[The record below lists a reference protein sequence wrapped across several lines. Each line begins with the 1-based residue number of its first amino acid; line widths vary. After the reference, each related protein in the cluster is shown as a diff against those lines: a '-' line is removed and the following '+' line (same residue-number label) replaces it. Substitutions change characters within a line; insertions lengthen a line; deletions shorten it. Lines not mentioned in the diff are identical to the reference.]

1 MTQLISKTQSF
12 PLSPIQQTHWFLY
25 QLASQG
31 FDDKQSMA
39 FRIQSLVD
47 VDAIVRAFQE
57 LIDRHPS
64 LRSTFC
70 DRAGQLTQEI
80 HDTATVDFDAIDVSN
95 QSWQELNTTL
105 VQIATLPFNLEQ
117 KSGLRV
123 RLLSRS
129 QTDHILLITVHK
141 IASDKESL
149 LILIEE
155 FLTLYNDSLT
165 FKVENLN
172 KEENSKPLS
181 LQERGLER
189 GFPNPVKS
197 KLNQSDTNWVSLT
210 AHHLNPS
217 QSETLKSYW
226 HNKLAGE
233 LPVLDLPG
241 SATRPPL
248 RTYNGSACQLN
259 LTPNITQN
267 LNQLAQ
273 QSDVSL
279 DTVLLAAFK
288 VLLYR
293 YTGESDILV
302 GILNSPRTQPEFA
315 RVIGDFSNIT
325 VTRDD
330 ISGNQTFTE
339 VLRQVHQ
346 TVIETR
352 DYQDYPFPRLVKELP
367 AASNLSHSPI
377 CQASFTF
384 QNWQSLPT
392 ISQLFEATANNQ
404 LTQCGTIK
412 VSYFQLP
419 QHSVEFDIS
428 LEIIQLTDSLLVSL
442 QYNSDLF
449 DADTIS
455 QIIQHYQ
462 NLLTAIIATP
472 NQPVGWLPVLSD
484 VEQQHI
490 LQDWNST
497 QTDYDLSPCLHHL
510 IEAQV
515 EKTPDA
521 VAVIF
526 DNQQLTYRQLNSRAN
541 KLAHYLQKLGVK
553 PESLVG
559 ICVER
564 SLEMVVGLLAIIKAG
579 GAYVPIDPSYPVD
592 RISYMLADSKVPVLL
607 TQKALVLHLPKS
619 TAKIICLDTQ
629 WDDIGVENNQNP
641 DSTVQ
646 TENLAYVIYTS
657 GSTGKPKGAMNT
669 HRGICN
675 RLLWM
680 QQTYHLTP
688 EDSVLQKTP
697 FSFDVSVWEFFWTLM
712 TGASLVVAKPGGH
725 QDSRYLVN
733 LITQQQ
739 ITTLHFVPSML
750 QLFLEEP
757 EVNRCQS
764 LKRVICSGEALPLD
778 LQNRFFSR
786 LDCEL
791 HNLYGPT
798 EAAIDVTYW
807 QCQRDSNS
815 SIVPIGR
822 PVANTQ
828 IYILDPYLHPVPIGV
843 PGEIHIG
850 GVQVARGYRNRPEL
864 TQEKFIPNPFQNS
877 LKPAPTNPVSYS
889 SSIGSKLYK
898 TGDLARYRPDG
909 TIEYLRRIDHQVK
922 IRGFRIE
929 LGEIENALTEH
940 PQIREAVVI
949 ARTEKSGGKQLVA
962 YLVSTQEKPS
972 PRSLRSFLKES
983 LPDYMIPAA
992 FVSLDSLPLTPNGKV
1007 NRRALPAPDPAS
1019 FGGETTFIAP
1029 RNHLEQQLA
1038 KIWLDLL
1045 DIDQI
1050 GINDN
1055 FFERGGH
1062 SLLAL
1067 KLMGKIQHQFGQ
1079 TLPLTTLFTSPTIAE
1094 LATVISHAEVQ
1105 SYSPIVPIQTQGTKP
1120 PFFCVHP
1127 AGGNVLCYLKLADY
1141 LGTDQPFYGLQAQ
1154 GFNQGEEALT
1164 RVEDMARLYVQA
1176 IREVQPEGPYQ
1187 IGGWSFG
1194 GVVAYE
1200 IAQQLQQQGQAVS
1213 RLAILDSWIPI
1224 ILDQGKKIDDHYL
1237 VGVCS
1242 RVFGGMFGQDNL
1254 VSPDELQGLTVPE
1267 QIDYILAKAQQVG
1280 VFPTEGNPAQNR
1292 RILDVLVGTLKAT
1305 YAYKR
1310 QPYPGKVTVF
1320 RAQEKHLHAPD
1331 PQLVWV
1337 EFFAILDAKEIDV
1350 IPVPGHHYSFILE
1363 PNVRVLAER
1372 LAAFL
1377 S

>member
-1 MTQLISKTQSF
+1 MTQLLSKSQSF

-31 FDDKQSMA
+31 LHDKRSIGL
-39 FRIQSLVD
+39 RIQSPVD
-47 VDAIVRAFQE
+47 LDAIVRAFQR

-64 LRSTFC
+64 LRSNFR
-70 DRAGQLTQEI
+70 DRDGQLTQEI
-80 HDTATVDFDAIDVSN
+80 SDTAKVDFCAIDVSN
-95 QSWQELNTTL
+95 QSWQDLNTTL
-105 VQIATLPFNLEQ
+105 VRMATVPFNLEQ
-117 KSGLRV
+117 SSGLRV

-141 IASDKESL
+141 IASDAESL
-149 LILIEE
+149 VILTDE
-155 FLTLYNDSLT
+155 FITLYTHPNTELPPLHQSENNWTQLT
-165 FKVENLN
+165 TNCLN
-172 KEENSKPLS
+172 S
-181 LQERGLER
+181 
-189 GFPNPVKS
+189 
-197 KLNQSDTNWVSLT
+197 
-210 AHHLNPS
+210 S
-217 QSETLKSYW
+217 QSEQLKTYW

-241 SATRPPL
+241 RATRPPL
-248 RTYNGSACQLN
+248 RTYKGSACQLK
-259 LTPNITQN
+259 LDQNITQN

-273 QSDVSL
+273 QSKVSL
-279 DTVLLAAFK
+279 DTLLLTAFK

-302 GILNSPRTQPEFA
+302 GMPNSPRTQPEFA
-315 RVIGDFSNIT
+315 RIIGDLSNVT
-325 VTRDD
+325 VTRDE
-330 ISGNQTFTE
+330 ISGNQIFAE
-339 VLRQVHQ
+339 VLQQVHQ
-346 TVIETR
+346 TATETK
-352 DYQDYPFPRLVKELP
+352 DYQDYPFPRLVKEL
-367 AASNLSHSPI
+367 ASASNLSHSPI

-384 QNWQSLPT
+384 QNWQSLSST
-392 ISQLFEATANNQ
+392 ISQLLETRGNNQ
-404 LTQCGTIK
+404 LTQCGTLK
-412 VSYFQLP
+412 LSYFQLP

-428 LEIIQLTDSLLVSL
+428 LEIIELTDSLLISL
-442 QYNSDLF
+442 QYSSDLF

-462 NLLTAIIATP
+462 NLLTAIITTP
-472 NQPVGWLPVLSD
+472 NQPVGQLPVLSD
-484 VEQQHI
+484 TERQHI
-490 LQDWNST
+490 LQDWNAT
-497 QTDYDLSPCLHHL
+497 KTDYDLSRCLHHF

-521 VAVIF
+521 IAVIF
-526 DNQQLTYRQLNSRAN
+526 ESEQLTYRELNTRAN
-541 KLAHYLQKLGVK
+541 QLAHYLQKLGVK

-564 SLEMVVGLLAIIKAG
+564 SLEMVVGLLAILKAG

-592 RISYMLADSKVPVLL
+592 RIAYMLADSQVPVLL
-607 TQKALVLHLPKS
+607 TQELLVPHLPKS
-619 TAKIICLDTQ
+619 TAQIICLDTQ
-629 WDDIGVENNQNP
+629 WEDIAAENNHNP
-641 DSTVQ
+641 DSTIQ
-646 TENLAYVIYTS
+646 PENLAYVIYTS

-680 QQTYHLTP
+680 QQTYQLTP

-712 TGASLVVAKPGGH
+712 TGACLVVAKPGGH
-725 QDSRYLVN
+725 QDSLYLVN

-757 EVNRCQS
+757 KVNGCQS
-764 LKRVICSGEALPLD
+764 LKRVICSGEALPFD
-778 LQNRFFSR
+778 LQERFFSG

-815 SIVPIGR
+815 SIVPIGH

-850 GVQVARGYRNRPEL
+850 GVQVARGYLNRPEL

-877 LKPAPTNPVSYS
+877 FKPASTNPVPYS
-889 SSIGSKLYK
+889 PSIGSKLYK

-909 TIEYLRRIDHQVK
+909 TIQYLRRIDHQVK

-949 ARTEKSGGKQLVA
+949 ARNEKSGGKQLVA
-962 YLVSTQEKPS
+962 YLVSTQEKPT
-972 PRSLRSFLKES
+972 PRTLRNFLKET

-1007 NRRALPAPDPAS
+1007 NRRAFPAPDPAS

-1029 RNHLEQQLA
+1029 RNYQEQQLA
-1038 KIWLDLL
+1038 KIWSDLL

-1055 FFERGGH
+1055 FFEHGGH

-1067 KLMGKIQHQFGQ
+1067 KLMGKIQQQFGK
-1079 TLPLTTLFTSPTIAE
+1079 TLPLTTLFMSPTIAE
-1094 LATVISHAEVQ
+1094 LANVISRSEVQ

-1127 AGGNVLCYLKLADY
+1127 AGGNVLCYLKLSDY

-1164 RVEDMARLYVQA
+1164 RVEDMAHLYVKA

-1200 IAQQLQQQGQAVS
+1200 VAQQLQKQGQEVS
-1213 RLAILDSWIPI
+1213 RLAILDSWVPI

-1254 VSPDELQGLTVPE
+1254 VSPDELKGLTVPE

-1280 VFPTEGNPAQNR
+1280 VFPTEGNQEQNR

-1337 EFFAILDAKEIDV
+1337 ELFAILDAKEIDV

-1363 PNVRVLAER
+1363 PHVRVLAER

-1377 S
+1377 T

>member
-1 MTQLISKTQSF
+1 MTQLLSKTQSF

-31 FDDKQSMA
+31 LDDKRSIA
-39 FRIQSLVD
+39 LRIQSPVD
-47 VDAIVRAFQE
+47 LDAIVRAFQQ

-80 HDTATVDFDAIDVSN
+80 RDTGKVDFDAIDVSN
-95 QSWQELNTTL
+95 QSEQQLNTTL
-105 VQIATLPFNLEQ
+105 VQIATVPFKLEQ
-117 KSGLRV
+117 ESGLRV

-129 QTDHILLITVHK
+129 KTDHILLITVHK
-141 IASDKESL
+141 IASDEESL
-149 LILIEE
+149 LILIDEI
-155 FLTLYNDSLT
+155 LTIYNDSIQ
-165 FKVENLN
+165 FKG
-172 KEENSKPLS
+172 ENSKPLS

-189 GFPNPVKS
+189 GSPDPVKS
-197 KLNQSDTNWVSLT
+197 KLNQSDQNWVQLT
-210 AHHLNPS
+210 THWLTPS
-217 QSETLKSYW
+217 QSEHLKTYW

-248 RTYNGSACQLN
+248 RTYNGSASQLK
-259 LTPNITQN
+259 LDRNITQN

-273 QSDVSL
+273 QSGASL
-279 DTVLLAAFK
+279 DTLLLAAFK

-302 GILNSPRTQPEFA
+302 GMLNSPRNQPEFT
-315 RVIGDFSNIT
+315 RTIGDFSNIV
-325 VTRDD
+325 VTRDE
-330 ISGNQTFTE
+330 ITGNQTFTD
-339 VLRQVHQ
+339 VLRQVNQ
-346 TVIETR
+346 TVTETK
-352 DYQDYPFPRLVKELP
+352 DYQDYPFPQLVKELP
-367 AASNLSHSPI
+367 SASNLSHSPI

-392 ISQLFEATANNQ
+392 TSQLFEATANNQ
-404 LTQCGTIK
+404 LTRCGTLE
-412 VSYFQLP
+412 VGYFQLH

-449 DADTIS
+449 DTDTIS

-462 NLLTAIIATP
+462 NLLTAIITTP
-472 NQPVGWLPVLSD
+472 NQPVGSLPVLSKT
-484 VEQQHI
+484 EQQYI
-490 LQDWNST
+490 LQDWNAT
-497 QTDYDLSPCLHHL
+497 QTDYNLSRCLHHL

-521 VAVIF
+521 IAVIF

-541 KLAHYLQKLGVK
+541 QLAHYLQKLGVK

-564 SLEMVVGLLAIIKAG
+564 SLEMVVGLLAILKAG
-579 GAYVPIDPSYPVD
+579 GAYVPIDPNYPVD
-592 RISYMLADSKVPVLL
+592 RIAYMLADSQVPVLL
-607 TQKALVLHLPKS
+607 TQEPLVPHLPKS

-629 WDDIGVENNQNP
+629 WDNIAAENNHNP
-641 DSTVQ
+641 DSTIQ
-646 TENLAYVIYTS
+646 PENLAYVIYTS

-669 HRGICN
+669 HQGICN

-688 EDSVLQKTP
+688 ADSVLQKTP

-725 QDSRYLVN
+725 QDSRYLVEI
-733 LITQQQ
+733 ITQQQ

-757 EVNRCQS
+757 DINRCQS

-807 QCQRDSNS
+807 QCQRNSKS

-850 GVQVARGYRNRPEL
+850 GVQVARGYLNRPEL
-864 TQEKFIPNPFQNS
+864 TQEKFIANPFQNPS
-877 LKPAPTNPVSYS
+877 RQTHH
-889 SSIGSKLYK
+889 GSKLYK

-929 LGEIENALTEH
+929 LGEIENALTEY

-962 YLVSTQEKPS
+962 YFVSTQEKPS

-1007 NRRALPAPDPAS
+1007 NRRALPAPNPAS

-1038 KIWLDLL
+1038 KIWSDLL
-1045 DIDQI
+1045 DIDKI

-1094 LATVISHAEVQ
+1094 LANVISHAEVE
-1105 SYSPIVPIQTQGTKP
+1105 SYSAIVPIQTQGSKP

-1164 RVEDMARLYVQA
+1164 QVEDMAHLYVKA

-1194 GVVAYE
+1194 GIVAYE
-1200 IAQQLQQQGQAVS
+1200 IAQQLQKQGEEVS
-1213 RLAILDSWIPI
+1213 RLAILDSWVPI
-1224 ILDQGKKIDDHYL
+1224 ILDQAKKIDDHYL

-1280 VFPTEGNPAQNR
+1280 VFPTEGNQEQNR

-1310 QPYPGKVTVF
+1310 QPYPSKVTVF

-1337 EFFAILDAKEIDV
+1337 ELFAILDAKEIDV

-1372 LAAFL
+1372 LAACL
-1377 S
+1377 N